1 MSVLTNSRLTII
13 RTEFLND
20 IVRMLW
26 PRINVAGSQIVMD
39 TVNPMFKTMLPSML
53 QSLHFTKV
61 NLGDVPLKISRVL
74 ATKTA
79 TDGIKLDM
87 NVDWDG
93 ACDIELDGTGIPALG
108 VKSVKL
114 NGRLSV
120 LLCPLTN
127 VIPLIGAAQI
137 AFVNPPILKLDFT
150 GAANVA
156 DFSAIDGSVRK
167 VILSI
172 INSMLTLPNRLLI
185 KLDTNNDYF
194 ATFLEPVGVIRI
206 TVDKAYGFAEEAK
219 GKVKHLFSKVTRAA
233 PDCYTK
239 VEVGAEPEWKTS
251 TKSNTTNPT
260 WGETKDFVVSDFD
273 QVIKLDVEDA
283 DVGGDDEVGL
293 GVTTVEEILRAGGS
307 KELALVRKGE
317 ETEGRVGMSAQ
328 FFKFEAD
335 ASSFSSTSAGQI
347 CGLAT
352 ILVAGAFD
360 IKGDRKAL
368 HPSVKVTFGEK
379 HKFQTG
385 VMSDAPGTDIS
396 NPSFD
401 SNFRVPLTSDIMGG
415 SFRIALFDGEK
426 EVGGVDV
433 PFADVQKAEGMQ
445 VAQKFDMGG
454 GTSVRAAIRLKGL
467 RPAAIEEMKLPE
479 RPRGGPQGQAGAG
492 AQA

>member
-1 MSVLTNSRLTII
+1 
-13 RTEFLND
+13 
-20 IVRMLW
+20 MLW
-26 PRINVAGSQIVMD
+26 PRINVAGSQIIMD

-61 NLGDVPLKISRVL
+61 NLGDVPLKISKVL

-93 ACDIELDGTGIPALG
+93 DCDIELDGTGIPTLG

-137 AFVNPPILKLDFT
+137 AFVNPPVLKLDFT

-156 DFSAIDGSVRK
+156 DFSLIDGSVRK

-219 GKVKHLFSKVTRAA
+219 GKMKHLLSKVTRAA

-260 WGETKDFVVSDFD
+260 WGETHDFVVSDVD
-273 QVIKLDVEDA
+273 QVIKLDVEDE

-317 ETEGRVGMSAQ
+317 ETEGRVAMSAH
-328 FFKFEAD
+328 FFKLEPNA
-335 ASSFSSTSAGQI
+335 ASFSNTSSHSEGQLV
-347 CGLAT
+347 GLAT

-360 IKGDRKAL
+360 IKGERKQL

-385 VMSDAPGTDIS
+385 VMSDAPGTDIN

-401 SNFRVPLTSDIMGG
+401 SNFRVPLSSDMMGG
-415 SFRIALFDGEK
+415 SFRIALLNGEK

-454 GTSVRAAIRLKGL
+454 GTSVRAAIRLRGM

-479 RPRGGPQGQAGAG
+479 RPRGGHQQDQADAG